1 MQKLTKQVVDDLKPS
16 RVGVKGSYSFVWDQE
31 LRGFGVQ
38 VQKSGL
44 KTFVVQYRTAEG
56 RSRRMVIGRFG
67 VMTAEEARR
76 EAKILLGKIA
86 EGIDPAEEKR
96 LTNESMTVAEV
107 CDWYLEEAEAGRIL
121 GKRRRP
127 IKPTTLRM
135 DRSRIDAHIR
145 PLLGKRQIK
154 VLKLGDIEGAQA
166 DIAAGKTSKARVGS
180 RGGTTTGGEGVAART
195 MSTLHAVLEHAV
207 RLGKIEHNPAKG
219 VRRMASTARKRHLS
233 RAEITKLGE
242 ALRAAEADGEHPKGT
257 AAIRF
262 LLLTGF
268 RRMEALGLQR
278 TWLDDEEG
286 SIHFPD
292 TKSGAQTRVIGDP
305 AIKVLLGQPQVGNSP
320 FFFPADWGE
329 GHFIGLVR
337 VLDRVCAM
345 AGLKDVTPHTLR
357 HTFASVAGE
366 LGFSELT
373 IAALLGHAARGVTQ
387 RYVHIDEALMMT
399 SDKVAN
405 EMVDLLDGRAPPP
418 RRRVRRVDLAERT
431 SGVPVDET

>member
-1 MQKLTKQVVDDLKPS
+1 MKKLTKQIVDILEHTKDDKA
-16 RVGVKGSYSFVWDQE
+16 GYSFVWDQE

-38 VQKSGL
+38 VRKSGL

-67 VMTAEEARR
+67 VMTADEARR
-76 EAKILLGKIA
+76 KAKIVLGNIA
-86 EGIDPAEEKR
+86 GGIDPAEQKR
-96 LTNESMTVAEV
+96 QANGSITVAEI
-107 CDWYLEEAEAGRIL
+107 CDWYLEEAKAGRIL
-121 GKRRRP
+121 GRRRRP
-127 IKPTTLRM
+127 IRPSTLRM
-135 DRSRIDAHIR
+135 DRSRIDAHVK
-145 PLLGKRQIK
+145 PLLGKRLIK
-154 VLKLGDIEGAQA
+154 ALKLGDIEGAQA
-166 DIAAGKTSKARVGS
+166 DIAAGKTSKERVGS

-195 MSTLHAVLEHAV
+195 MSTLHAILEHAV

-233 RAEITKLGE
+233 RAEISKLGD
-242 ALRAAEADGEHPKGT
+242 ALRNAEANGEHPKGI

-278 TWLDDEEG
+278 AWLDEEEG

-305 AIKVLLGQPQVGNSP
+305 AIKILLAQPKIGNSP

-337 VLDRVCAM
+337 VLDRVCVM
-345 AGLKDVTPHTLR
+345 AGLKDITPHTLR
-357 HTFASVAGE
+357 HTFASIAGE

-387 RYVHIDEALMMT
+387 RYIHIDEALIMT
-399 SDKVAN
+399 SDKIAGEIAN
-405 EMVDLLDGRAPPP
+405 LLDGRAPAL
-418 RRRVRRVDLAERT
+418 RRRVRRADLTERALDVRST
-431 SGVPVDET
+431 SK